1 MDAYRA
7 LIEIV
12 DELPAEAEGSRVV
25 KERQFA
31 DDYLDENPNSTKS
44 IAMRRQIISG
54 SRRCLE
60 KQYVLLALRIM
71 IGVS

>member
-1 MDAYRA
+1 MTFLQSPNRLKDAYDA

-12 DELPAEAEGSRVV
+12 QDNSSGGSGGSKPT

-31 DDYLDENPNSTKS
+31 ESYLDENPNSMGSVTIRK
-44 IAMRRQIISG
+44 RIING

-60 KQYVLLALRIM
+60 KQ
-71 IGVS
+71 